1 MPSLSTESYADPKV
15 MQNPFPYFE
24 RLRAEDPVHYDAG
37 IKTWLITRH
46 DDILAAARDTEGLS
60 DQMRVSEAIRSP
72 FQNEAD
78 VYMVNEGF
86 YLLDTADSFKVDG
99 ELHAR
104 RRALVAHAFSPRAV
118 SSMEARV
125 VTIVRERVAALLH
138 GGQVDL
144 VREYAMQIPILVICD
159 ALGLPMD
166 HVDDISRAADSMVA
180 RAGAGATRE
189 QAFQHARNLIQLQR
203 LIKVAITERR
213 AKPAN
218 DLISQIV
225 HARIDDPNLPP
236 LTDKEIVAICAV
248 AVAGGADT
256 TRNSIAYGLLTLAT
270 SPDLVTRLRES
281 PQQDKEIARF
291 NEEVLRFHST
301 VPQLPRVATRD
312 TVIAGKTIPK
322 GAFVMLCWASG
333 NRDPQ
338 RFENADTFD
347 MDRPGLSNHLAL
359 GTGVHY
365 CLGAF
370 LARQEMKWAIKE
382 LVNHVESL
390 ELAVDPKDLDL
401 STSMPILRTLKSL
414 PVRLRKRAARENAA
428 LSS

>member
-1 MPSLSTESYADPKV
+1 MHPLTDYTYADPKV
-15 MQNPFPYFE
+15 MQNPFAYFE
-24 RLRAEDPVHYDAG
+24 RLRTEDPVHYDEG
-37 IKTWLITRH
+37 IKTWLVTRH
-46 DDILAAARDTEGLS
+46 EDILMAARDTEGLS

-78 VYMVNEGF
+78 EYMRSEGF
-86 YLLDTADSFKVDG
+86 FLLDTADSFKVDG

-118 SSMEARV
+118 ASMESRV
-125 VTIVRERVAALLH
+125 TAIVRERAAALLH
-138 GGQVDL
+138 GGEVDL

-166 HVDDISRAADSMVA
+166 RVDDISRAADSMVA

-189 QAFQHARNLIQLQR
+189 AALQHARNLIQLQR
-203 LIKVAITERR
+203 LIRVAIEQRR
-213 AKPAN
+213 ANPAN
-218 DLISQIV
+218 DLISHIV

-236 LTDKEIVAICAV
+236 LTEKEVVSICAV

-256 TRNSIAYGLLTLAT
+256 TRNSIAYGLLTLST
-270 SPDLVTRLRES
+270 QPGLVARLRDS
-281 PQQDKEIARF
+281 SQQDKDITRF

-312 TVIAGKTIPK
+312 TVLAGKTIPK

-338 RFENADTFD
+338 RFADADTFD
-347 MDRPGLSNHLAL
+347 MDRPNLNNHLAL

-370 LARQEMKWAIKE
+370 LARQEMRWAIKE
-382 LVNHVESL
+382 IVNNTESL
-390 ELAVDPKDLDL
+390 ELAVRPDELDF
-401 STSMPILRTLKSL
+401 SSSMPILRTMKSL
-414 PVRLRKRAARENAA
+414 PVRLRGRRIGQTVLAP
-428 LSS
+428 S

>member
-1 MPSLSTESYADPKV
+1 MSTSPLSIQTYADPEV
-15 MQNPFPYFE
+15 VQNPFPYFQ
-24 RLRAEDPVHYDAG
+24 RLRAEDPVHYDEG

-46 DDILAAARDTEGLS
+46 EDILAAARDTEGLS

-72 FQNEAD
+72 FQSEAD
-78 VYMVNEGF
+78 AYMQSEGF

-104 RRALVAHAFSPRAV
+104 RRALVAHAFSSRTVA
-118 SSMEARV
+118 SMES
-125 VTIVRERVAALLH
+125 RVASIIRELVPALFH
-138 GGQVDL
+138 DGEVDL
-144 VREYAMQIPILVICD
+144 VREYAMRVPILVICD

-166 HVDDISRAADSMVA
+166 RVDDISRAADSMVA
-180 RAGAGATRE
+180 RAAAGATRE
-189 QAFQHARNLIQLQR
+189 EAFQHARNLIQLQR
-203 LIKVAITERR
+203 LIKVAIDARR
-213 AKPAN
+213 VNPSN

-236 LTDKEIVAICAV
+236 LTEKEIVAICAV

-270 SPDLVTRLRES
+270 RPDLLTRLRES
-281 PQQDKEIARF
+281 RQQDKDVTRF

-312 TVIAGKTIPK
+312 TVLAGKTIPK

-338 RFENADTFD
+338 RFANADTFD
-347 MDRPGLSNHLAL
+347 MDRPNLSNHLAL
-359 GTGVHY
+359 GTGIHY

-382 LVNHVESL
+382 FVNNAESI
-390 ELAVDPKDLDL
+390 ELALDPKDLDL
-401 STSMPILRTLKSL
+401 STSMPVLRTLRSL
-414 PVRLRKRAARENAA
+414 PVRLRKRAPVSN
-428 LSS
+428 

>member
-1 MPSLSTESYADPKV
+1 MPPLSTQTYADPEV

-24 RLRAEDPVHYDAG
+24 RLRAEDPVHYDEG
-37 IKTWLITRH
+37 IKTWLVTRH
-46 DDILAAARDTEGLS
+46 EDILAAARDTEGLS

-78 VYMVNEGF
+78 AYMEKEGF

-99 ELHAR
+99 ELHTR
-104 RRALVAHAFSPRAV
+104 RRALVAHAFSGRSVA
-118 SSMEARV
+118 SMES
-125 VTIVRERVAALLH
+125 RVAAIIHELAPALFH
-138 GGQVDL
+138 AGEVDL

-166 HVDDISRAADSMVA
+166 RVDDISRAADSLVA

-189 QAFQHARNLIQLQR
+189 QAFQHANNLIQLQR
-203 LIKVAITERR
+203 LVKVAIEERR
-213 AKPAN
+213 SKPSN
-218 DLISQIV
+218 DLITQIV
-225 HARIDDPNLPP
+225 HAKIDDPNLLP
-236 LTDKEIVAICAV
+236 LTEKEIVAICAV
-248 AVAGGADT
+248 SVAGGADT

-270 SPDLVTRLRES
+270 RPDLFTRLRES
-281 PQQDKEIARF
+281 PQQDKDITRF

-301 VPQLPRVATRD
+301 VPQLPRVAMRD
-312 TVIAGKTIPK
+312 TVLGGKTIPK

-338 RFENADTFD
+338 RFVNPDTFD
-347 MDRPGLSNHLAL
+347 MDRPSLNNHLAL
-359 GTGVHY
+359 GVGIHY

-382 LVNHVESL
+382 LVNQAESI
-390 ELAVDPKDLDL
+390 ELAVDPEDLDF
-401 STSMPILRTLKSL
+401 STSIPILRTLKTL
-414 PVRLRKRAARENAA
+414 PVRLRKRANVESAA

>member
-1 MPSLSTESYADPKV
+1 MSSLSTQSYADPKI

-24 RLRAEDPVHYDAG
+24 RLRTEDPVHYDAG

-46 DDILAAARDTEGLS
+46 EDILAASRDTEGLS

-72 FQNEAD
+72 YQNEAD
-78 VYMVNEGF
+78 AYMEREGF

-104 RRALVAHAFSPRAV
+104 RRALVAHAFSPRTV
-118 SSMEARV
+118 GSMESRV
-125 VTIVRERVAALLH
+125 ISIIRERAAALFH
-138 GGQVDL
+138 GGEVDL

-159 ALGLPMD
+159 ALGLPMN
-166 HVDDISRAADSMVA
+166 HVDEISRAADSLVA
-180 RAGAGATRE
+180 RAAAGATRDE
-189 QAFQHARNLIQLQR
+189 AFQHARNLIQLQR
-203 LIKVAITERR
+203 LIRVAIDERR

-236 LTDKEIVAICAV
+236 LTEKEVVAICAV

-256 TRNSIAYGLLTLAT
+256 TRNTIAYGLLTLA
-270 SPDLVTRLRES
+270 SRPDLVARLRDS
-281 PQQDKEIARF
+281 SQQDKDVARF

-312 TVIAGKTIPK
+312 TVVAGKTIPK
-322 GAFVMLCWASG
+322 GSFVMLCWASG

-338 RFENADTFD
+338 RFANADEFD
-347 MDRPGLSNHLAL
+347 MDRPNLNQHLAL
-359 GTGVHY
+359 GTGIHF

-382 LVNHVESL
+382 IVNNVESV
-390 ELAVDPKDLDL
+390 ELNVDPKDLDF
-401 STSMPILRTLKSL
+401 STSMPVLRTMKSL
-414 PVRLRKRAARENAA
+414 PVRLRKRGAAQTAA
-428 LSS
+428 PSN

>member
-1 MPSLSTESYADPKV
+1 MSLSSTQTYADPKV
-15 MQNPFPYFE
+15 MQNPFAYFE
-24 RLRAEDPVHYDAG
+24 RLRTEDPVHYDEG

-46 DDILAAARDTEGLS
+46 EDIMAAARDTEGLS

-78 VYMVNEGF
+78 AYMQKEGF

-99 ELHAR
+99 ALHTR

-118 SSMEARV
+118 GSMESRV
-125 VTIVRERVAALLH
+125 ISIVRERVAALFH
-138 GGQVDL
+138 GREVDL

-166 HVDDISRAADSMVA
+166 HVDEISRAADSLVA
-180 RAGAGATRE
+180 RAAAGATRDE
-189 QAFQHARNLIQLQR
+189 AFQHARNLMQLQR
-203 LIKVAITERR
+203 LIRVAIDERR
-213 AKPAN
+213 AQPAN

-225 HARIDDPNLPP
+225 HARIDDPDMPP
-236 LTDKEIVAICAV
+236 LTEKEVVAICAV
-248 AVAGGADT
+248 AIAGGADT

-270 SPDLVTRLRES
+270 RPDLLTRLHDSE
-281 PQQDKEIARF
+281 QQDKDVARF

-312 TVIAGKTIPK
+312 TVLGGKTIPK
-322 GAFVMLCWASG
+322 GAFVMLCWGSA

-338 RFENADTFD
+338 RFTNADTFD
-347 MDRPGLSNHLAL
+347 MDRPSLNHHLAL
-359 GTGVHY
+359 GTGVHF

-370 LARQEMKWAIKE
+370 LARQEMRWAIKE
-382 LVNHVESL
+382 IVNNAESI
-390 ELAVDPKDLDL
+390 ELAVDPKDLDF
-401 STSMPILRTLKSL
+401 SSSMPVLRTMRSL
-414 PVRLRKRAARENAA
+414 PVRLHRRGQR
-428 LSS
+428 

>member
-1 MPSLSTESYADPKV
+1 MSPLAAQSYADPRV

-24 RLRAEDPVHYDAG
+24 RLRAEDPVHYDEG
-37 IKTWLITRH
+37 IKTWLVTRH
-46 DDILAAARDTEGLS
+46 EDILAAARDTEGLS

-78 VYMVNEGF
+78 AFMQSEGF

-99 ELHAR
+99 QLHAR
-104 RRALVAHAFSPRAV
+104 RRALVASAFSPRAV
-118 SSMEARV
+118 GAMEPRV
-125 VTIVRERVAALLH
+125 EGIVRERAAALFH
-138 GGQVDL
+138 GGEVDL

-159 ALGLPMD
+159 ALGLPMNN
-166 HVDDISRAADSMVA
+166 VDDISRAADSLVA

-189 QAFQHARNLIQLQR
+189 VAMQHARNLILLQR
-203 LIKVAITERR
+203 LVRTAIEERR
-213 AKPAN
+213 ARPGN
-218 DLISQIV
+218 DLITHII
-225 HARIDDPNLPP
+225 HAKIDDPDLPP
-236 LTDKEIVAICAV
+236 LTEKEIVSICAV
-248 AVAGGADT
+248 TVAGGADT
-256 TRNSIAYGLLTLAT
+256 TRNSIAYGLLTLAKR
-270 SPDLVTRLRES
+270 PDLLQRLRDS
-281 PQQDKEIARF
+281 KQQDRDIARF

-312 TVIAGKTIPK
+312 TVLAGKTIPK

-338 RFENADTFD
+338 RFANPDVFD
-347 MDRPGLSNHLAL
+347 MDRPNLQHHLEL

-370 LARQEMKWAIKE
+370 LARQEMKWAVKE
-382 LVNHVESL
+382 LVNSVDAI
-390 ELAVDPKDLDL
+390 ELTVPEEELDL

-414 PVRLRKRAARENAA
+414 PVRLRRRTAAPSPA

>member
-1 MPSLSTESYADPKV
+1 MSPLSTQSYADPKV

-24 RLRAEDPVHYDAG
+24 RLRAEDPVHYDEG

-78 VYMVNEGF
+78 AYMVNEGF

-118 SSMEARV
+118 ASMESRV
-125 VTIVRERVAALLH
+125 TSIVRERVAALFH
-138 GGQVDL
+138 GGEVDL

-166 HVDDISRAADSMVA
+166 HVEDISRAADSMVA

-203 LIKVAITERR
+203 LIRVAVAERR
-213 AKPAN
+213 ATPAN

-236 LTDKEIVAICAV
+236 LTEKEIVAICAV

-270 SPDLVTRLRES
+270 RPDLVTRLRES
-281 PQQDKEIARF
+281 NQQDKDVARF

-312 TVIAGKTIPK
+312 TVLAGKTIPK

-338 RFENADTFD
+338 RFANADTFD
-347 MDRPGLSNHLAL
+347 MDRPSLNNHLAL

-382 LVNHVESL
+382 LVNNVESL
-390 ELAVDPKDLDL
+390 ELALDPKDLDL

-414 PVRLRKRAARENAA
+414 PVRLRKRAAVESAA

>member
-1 MPSLSTESYADPKV
+1 
-15 MQNPFPYFE
+15 
-24 RLRAEDPVHYDAG
+24 
-37 IKTWLITRH
+37 
-46 DDILAAARDTEGLS
+46 
-60 DQMRVSEAIRSP
+60 MRVSEAIRSP
-72 FQNEAD
+72 FQNDAD
-78 VYMVNEGF
+78 AYMVSEGF

-99 ELHAR
+99 ALHAR

-118 SSMEARV
+118 ASMESRV
-125 VTIVRERVAALLH
+125 QSIIRDRAAALFH
-138 GGQVDL
+138 GGEVDL

-166 HVDDISRAADSMVA
+166 HVEDISRAADSMVA

-189 QAFQHARNLIQLQR
+189 QAFQHARNLMQLQR
-203 LIKVAITERR
+203 LIRVAVAERR
-213 AKPAN
+213 AKPDH

-236 LTDKEIVAICAV
+236 LTEKEIIAICAV

-270 SPDLVTRLRES
+270 RPDLVTRLRES
-281 PQQDKEIARF
+281 SQQDKDISRF

-312 TVIAGKTIPK
+312 TVLAGKIIPK

-347 MDRPGLSNHLAL
+347 MDRPSLNNHLAL

-382 LVNHVESL
+382 LVNNAQSL
-390 ELAVDPKDLDL
+390 ELTVDPGELDL
-401 STSMPILRTLKSL
+401 STSIPILRTLKSL
-414 PVRLRKRAARENAA
+414 PVRLRKRGEE
-428 LSS
+428 

>member
-78 VYMVNEGF
+78 AYMVNEGF

>member
-1 MPSLSTESYADPKV
+1 MSSSSPQTYADPQV

-24 RLRAEDPVHYDAG
+24 RLRTEDPVHYDEG
-37 IKTWLITRH
+37 IKTWLVTRH
-46 DDILAAARDTEGLS
+46 EDILAAARDTEGLS

-72 FQNEAD
+72 FQNDAD
-78 VYMVNEGF
+78 AYMVSEGF

-118 SSMEARV
+118 ASMETRV
-125 VTIVRERVAALLH
+125 AAIVQERVAALFH
-138 GGQVDL
+138 DGPVDL

-159 ALGLPMD
+159 ALGLPMN
-166 HVDDISRAADSMVA
+166 HVEDISRAADSMVA
-180 RAGAGATRE
+180 RAGAGATQE

-203 LIKVAITERR
+203 LIKVAVAERR
-213 AKPAN
+213 ATPAN

-236 LTDKEIVAICAV
+236 LTEKEIVAICAV

-270 SPDLVTRLRES
+270 RPDLVTRLRDS
-281 PQQDKEIARF
+281 KQQDKDIGRF

-312 TVIAGKTIPK
+312 TELAGKIIPK

-338 RFENADTFD
+338 RFTNADTFD
-347 MDRPGLSNHLAL
+347 MDRPSLNNHLAL

-382 LVNHVESL
+382 LVNNVESL

-414 PVRLRKRAARENAA
+414 PVHLRRRTA
-428 LSS
+428 